1 MRSLFAITLLLV
13 AVAAGAQTEPD
24 IIGDETMIS
33 GIDRV
38 FIVGTYVG
46 RPSSETGP
54 AIFMVYRHA
63 RDGGTYYLCIAYGK
77 RAAMI
82 RQAPLEAIV
91 AIAGHHKRMYFMDEG
106 VVVIVADKLT
116 VTSNSK

>member
-1 MRSLFAITLLLV
+1 MRNLFIVVLLLV

-54 AIFMVYRHA
+54 AIFMVYRHT

-77 RAAMI
+77 RAAMTWPTSCI
-82 RQAPLEAIV
+82 PALPKWRRLT
-91 AIAGHHKRMYFMDEG
+91 
-106 VVVIVADKLT
+106 VVIG
-116 VTSNSK
+116 